1 MCDAWVA
8 SEVNI
13 HAQARRGGENWYH
26 DLQVL
31 WRFVI
36 YSNIWVLSPFKQETQ
51 QHHFP
56 DGEGGGGICGY
67 IIDCHCQDPGLGSQH
82 TFPPWKEWVIA
93 AYNENWAVTRCV
105 FTYIC
110 VCMCCVCV
118 CGLAAASVAGNG
130 VKSILEKK
138 VWRCYRL
145 GMCTKAPLCKGGC
158 WVRHTHTQIRTHT
171 LSQPAATTS
180 PRGTFHS
187 DAAWHEQSEVILIA
201 WQIRKKWVW
210 KTRWRQRGTKGHE
223 REKEGCSDSSDDLLN
238 VNFFVWNDNVSLFL
252 KEKQKKS
259 KQKTPVWLWNV
270 WVSVITRQFSPF

>member
-1 MCDAWVA
+1 MG
-8 SEVNI
+8 
-13 HAQARRGGENWYH
+13 R
-26 DLQVL
+26 
-31 WRFVI
+31 
-36 YSNIWVLSPFKQETQ
+36 
-51 QHHFP
+51 
-56 DGEGGGGICGY
+56 GGGICGY

-223 REKEGCSDSSDDLLN
+223 REKEGCSDSSDELLN